1 MVGSGPDS
9 CSGCLP
15 CWRIEHCGCVSSCSP
30 LLHVLHL
37 LLLPAA
43 ACGPPRDLHDLSR
56 NGQLRGYIP
65 YTWDSN
71 TWPLKYV

>member
-1 MVGSGPDS
+1 M
-9 CSGCLP
+9 
-15 CWRIEHCGCVSSCSP
+15 
-30 LLHVLHL
+30 LHVLTVL
-37 LLLPAA
+37 IAAAVSLWVLLPFTSSTSSCCLLLPA
-43 ACGPPRDLHDLSR
+43 PPRDLHDLSR